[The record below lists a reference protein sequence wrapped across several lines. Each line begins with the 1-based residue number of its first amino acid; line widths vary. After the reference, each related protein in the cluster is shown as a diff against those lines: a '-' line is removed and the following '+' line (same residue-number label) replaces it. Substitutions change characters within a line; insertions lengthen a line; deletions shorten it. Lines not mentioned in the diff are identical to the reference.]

1 MLIARRPDGA
11 PQWQLHSR
19 GTPSPQKVRQRIH
32 NLRGTISVTPSWITY
47 ALLDEIVDEF
57 GPVVEKLALEV
68 DSIDDQVLMLAD
80 LDETEMLQR
89 YA

>member
-1 MLIARRPDGA
+1 M
-11 PQWQLHSR
+11 
-19 GTPSPQKVRQRIH
+19 
-32 NLRGTISVTPSWITY
+32 
-47 ALLDEIVDEF
+47 DEF